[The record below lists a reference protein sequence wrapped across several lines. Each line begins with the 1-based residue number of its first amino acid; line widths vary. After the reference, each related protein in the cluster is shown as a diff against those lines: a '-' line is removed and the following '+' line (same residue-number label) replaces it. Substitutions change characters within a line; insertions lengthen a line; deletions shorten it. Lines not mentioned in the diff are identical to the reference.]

1 MTQIKDLSDG
11 TYYSGR
17 TAETIARRV
26 WGRKAR
32 VVRSADPN
40 DQVYGRAMVVEGAP
54 AAGGSIVHAHITI
67 LDD

>member
-26 WGRKAR
+26 WGRKAK
-32 VVRSADPN
+32 VVHSADRNAPA
-40 DQVYGRAMVVEGAP
+40 GRAMVVEDAP
-54 AAGGSIVHAHITI
+54 AAGGSIVHAHIVI
-67 LDD
+67 YDN